1 MKKLFLILTAIV
13 ALTSCQNSVNYKAE
27 GERMANRLD
36 QLCEQQDGDAVLAL
50 QDSIKAMETEII
62 AAGDSAA
69 IADFRDAL
77 KESRERNAPY
87 ITTLKIDKGV
97 SGDEAINEV
106 VEDALNGNVDIHAV
120 SKSVDAAL
128 EQAAKKNKK

>member
-50 QDSIKAMETEII
+50 QDRIKAMETEII

-97 SGDEAINEV
+97 SEV

>member
-1 MKKLFLILTAIV
+1 
-13 ALTSCQNSVNYKAE
+13 
-27 GERMANRLD
+27 MANRLD

-97 SGDEAINEV
+97 SGDEAVNEV